1 MKIYGFSF
9 KREAIWMMVFNFA
22 LLAIGLLFLLVLW
35 LLH

>member
-9 KREAIWMMVFNFA
+9 KREATWMLVFNFA
-22 LLAIGLLFLLVLW
+22 PMAIALLFFLVLW

>member
-9 KREAIWMMVFNFA
+9 KREAIWMMVFNFV